1 MEEQATAVVV
11 VATLTGTGCSMLK
24 LNPRKV
30 ILSNAA
36 TSQLTSDGRRKNML
50 EHLQP
55 PNGYSVK
62 SKSRRKKIVK
72 IR

>member
-11 VATLTGTGCSMLK
+11 VATPTGTGCSMLK

-55 PNGYSVK
+55 PNGYSEK
-62 SKSRRKKIVK
+62 RIQKQKKE